1 MAPSPS
7 QILLF
12 FLSAAALMLIIWTIT
27 AANLTSP
34 PRKANPPMRGIHIN
48 ITHADSA
55 RNLNQTELV
64 RRAAA
69 RGRHRISR
77 LRSFN
82 LSTHDDDGD
91 GNNEYYMEI
100 SIGSPPMTFTIAV
113 DTGSDLFWT
122 HCFNRSGSARPGFN
136 PRRSLTYRVLP
147 CATSACASSPATACG
162 DKKKCA
168 YEFMYADFSSTTGT
182 VSLDT
187 VTLGSLGTTNP
198 LSFPDIMFGCS
209 TSSNGSLL
217 FTDGIAGFGRGK
229 FSLISQLGINHFS
242 YCLTPFGTSRL
253 TLGDTRTPARNTV
266 TVPLL
271 INPYNPSFYN
281 VALTGISVGATRLAG
296 TENAFWIAGIDRPG
310 VILDSGSTL
319 TYMERSVY
327 GLLKRELVAQAR
339 LPVVDAARYDL
350 DLCFRTTVKGARA
363 AFPKL
368 VFHFDGGMDL
378 EVTRKNYIMRFKK
391 GGAAHCLAMV
401 PTDEGRLTV
410 LGSYFQRDFRVA
422 YDLKKN
428 LVSFTPARCA
438 AGGE

>member
-34 PRKANPPMRGIHIN
+34 PRKANPPLRGVHIN
-48 ITHADSA
+48 ITDADS
-55 RNLNQTELV
+55 
-64 RRAAA
+64 
-69 RGRHRISR
+69 GRHRISR
-77 LRSFN
+77 LQSFN

-122 HCFNRSGSARPGFN
+122 HCFNRSSSTHPGFN
-136 PRRSLTYRVLP
+136 PRRS
-147 CATSACASSPATACG
+147 
-162 DKKKCA
+162 
-168 YEFMYADFSSTTGT
+168 ST
-182 VSLDT
+182 
-187 VTLGSLGTTNP
+187 
-198 LSFPDIMFGCS
+198 

-229 FSLISQLGINHFS
+229 FSLIYQLGINHFS

-253 TLGDTRTPARNTV
+253 TLGDTREPARNTV

-271 INPYNPSFYN
+271 INPYYPSFYN
-281 VALTGISVGATRLAG
+281 VALTGISVGPTRLAG

-327 GLLKRELVAQAR
+327 GLLKQELVAQAR
-339 LPVVDAARYDL
+339 LPVVDAAQYDL

-391 GGAAHCLAMV
+391 GRVAHCLAMV
-401 PTDEGRLTV
+401 PTDEGGLTV

-428 LVSFTPARCA
+428 LVSFTPTRCA